1 MCENC
6 LVKDT
11 PICDTCWRNDKN
23 NNNKQPKKGELQ
35 KRRRETRS
43 KRHVK
48 DSTELSGGHLW

>member
-23 NNNKQPKKGELQ
+23 SKQPKKGELQ
-35 KRRRETRS
+35 KRRRGTRN